1 MKQVL
6 LSKEEVQIV
15 IGLLLNVPFA
25 QVGSVA
31 LKNAAAL
38 ITRLEQAEEVKPEL
52 TEVKKKA

>member
-25 QVGSVA
+25 QIGSVA

-38 ITRLEQAEEVKPEL
+38 ITRLEQAEEVKPE
-52 TEVKKKA
+52 TVIE

>member
-6 LSKEEVQIV
+6 LSNEEVQVV

-25 QVGSVA
+25 QIGSVA

-38 ITRLEQAEEVKPEL
+38 VERLEQAEEVKPPE
-52 TEVKKKA
+52 K